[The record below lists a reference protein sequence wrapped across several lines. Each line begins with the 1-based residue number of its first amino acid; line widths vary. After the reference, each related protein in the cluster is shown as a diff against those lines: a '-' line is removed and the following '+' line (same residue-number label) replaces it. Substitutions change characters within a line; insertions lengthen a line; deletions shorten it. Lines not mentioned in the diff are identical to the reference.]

1 MVEAEQDDENR
12 KCNLMNML
20 AAMAT
25 QLFLLLLPLRPAAAA
40 AALTPLFFH
49 LEGESSKF
57 YLLAARPPRALRA
70 PKGLGFPHV
79 MNDYPGLAL
88 RLKLVAAKVSAIFI
102 LISCHFFLRY
112 AAHVMNGRGTPIG
125 GRRLQNSPDRTDP
138 LSMHPQTFS

>member
-12 KCNLMNML
+12 KCSLMNML

-57 YLLAARPPRALRA
+57 YLPPA
-70 PKGLGFPHV
+70 KG
-79 MNDYPGLAL
+79 A
-88 RLKLVAAKVSAIFI
+88 
-102 LISCHFFLRY
+102 
-112 AAHVMNGRGTPIG
+112 
-125 GRRLQNSPDRTDP
+125 
-138 LSMHPQTFS
+138 